1 MSRLTI
7 EEQLKKHILSQYRSV
22 RAFTQSIGIPYSTV
36 DTMFKRGIG
45 GAGINTVI
53 KIFHALN
60 LEIESIE
67 TGCLK
72 PSTTNTFNL
81 SKQQIKD
88 VSLSEHEKNVIEAYR
103 KNPEMQPAVDKLLGV
118 EKDKDFTILPKV
130 ARDKNSTNENSIKLS
145 NEQLEILHN
154 AKSVESEDDL

>member
-1 MSRLTI
+1 MTI

-45 GAGINTVI
+45 GTGISTVI

-60 LEIESIE
+60 LDVESIE

-72 PSTTNTFNL
+72 PAMTNTLDL
-81 SKQQIKD
+81 SKQQLLHNYNILNENAQTQLVD
-88 VSLSEHEKNVIEAYR
+88 YSEFLASKQNNLRIDGQKVKMIR
-103 KNPEMQPAVDKLLGV
+103 
-118 EKDKDFTILPKV
+118 V
-130 ARDKNSTNENSIKLS
+130 ARSADSKIT
-145 NEQLEILHN
+145 EIESDISDIIN
-154 AKSVESEDDL
+154 APRANDEDL